1 MKYAQRFNNDKI
13 ENCQLITKRTGSYEQ
28 FMLILQFNDC
38 IVQASLNRNFFKLI
52 SRPAKMI
59 RLHMVRGFGEKV
71 FYSESLGSVDKIF

>member
-1 MKYAQRFNNDKI
+1 
-13 ENCQLITKRTGSYEQ
+13 
-28 FMLILQFNDC
+28 MLILQFNDC

-71 FYSESLGSVDKIF
+71 FYGESLGSVDKIFQIEFHQTKRSMLTTKEIF